1 MVFFPFLSLFPSPGQ
16 TYNVHHKKKPA
27 PAGREES
34 CMAQFQSLEEARRF
48 FEGDRFA
55 TENGITLEE
64 LSEGRSVCAMAL
76 SSRHLNA
83 QGGVMGGAILTL
95 IDFAFAT
102 AASNLHRPTVA
113 QQVSMNFLSAPKG
126 TRLTAEAACRKDG
139 RTSCVYQVNV
149 KDDLGRDIAQAVM
162 TGFKL

>member
-1 MVFFPFLSLFPSPGQ
+1 MS
-16 TYNVHHKKKPA
+16 
-27 PAGREES
+27 
-34 CMAQFQSLEEARRF
+34 QFQTIEEARAF
-48 FEGDRFA
+48 FENDRYA
-55 TENGITLEE
+55 VENGITLEE
-64 LSEGRSVCAMAL
+64 LTETGSVCAMAL
-76 SSRHLNA
+76 TDHHRNA
-83 QGGVMGGAILTL
+83 EGGVMGGAILTL

-113 QQVSMNFLSAPKG
+113 QQVSMNFLNSVRG
-126 TRLTAEAACRKDG
+126 TRLTAEASCRKDG